1 MTKLRIKVPLRV
13 MLTLILLFASFSLL
27 GISASADQLMKTA
40 APVILPESGTV
51 FSKSLI
57 VSITC
62 ETEGAKIHY
71 TIDGSE
77 PTEESPVYYGAFY
90 IDSATTVKAYAVSEG
105 RADSEIVTAEF
116 KKQFSGGGGGSGS
129 GGGSGYSAGSGSG
142 GGVKEKMPR
151 YNGEKM
157 PWDEI
162 AAEISLL
169 EHGSEVDISLNGLTD
184 VPAEVMQAIA
194 DVDAKVNFK
203 VDVTKDWY
211 IDGADIVAPMEA
223 DLSVTE
229 PDIEVELTNGI
240 VGAKLR
246 VGGTNHPTKLSIR
259 FDKEY
264 AGSFANLYK
273 AEDGTLTFVDCV
285 KLDEKGNAKLL
296 ELSEKGDYIVL
307 MGQYSML
314 LHDVNN
320 DGDIDT
326 EDVTALLFDI
336 VQLQPAANPDM
347 CDVTENGTINAY
359 DAAALI
365 AFLSAIG
372 L

>member
-1 MTKLRIKVPLRV
+1 MTKLRMKAPFRLLL
-13 MLTLILLFASFSLL
+13 MLILLVACFSLF
-27 GISASADQLMKTA
+27 GTVAAAEDAVQVT
-40 APVILPESGTV
+40 APVISPESGTV
-51 FSKSLI
+51 FSRSLI

-62 ETEGAKIHY
+62 ETEGAEIHY
-71 TIDGSE
+71 TIDGSD
-77 PTEESPVYYGAFY
+77 PTAESPVYYGAFY
-90 IDSATTVKAYAVSEG
+90 IDSTRTIKAVAMCDG
-105 RADSEIVTAEF
+105 MADSEIVTAEY
-116 KKQFSGGGGGSGS
+116 KKQSSGGGGGSGS
-129 GGGSGYSAGSGSG
+129 GGGGYSAGSGLIG
-142 GGVKEKMPR
+142 GIKEKMPR
-151 YNGEKM
+151 FNGEKM

-162 AAEISLL
+162 AIQIGLL
-169 EHGSEVDISLNGLTD
+169 ERGSEADISLNGLTD
-184 VPAEVMQAIA
+184 VPIEVMQAIA

-203 VDVTKDWY
+203 VDVAKDWY
-211 IDGADIVAPMEA
+211 IDGADIVTPMAA

-229 PDIEVELTNGI
+229 PDIEVELSNGI
-240 VGAKLR
+240 VGARLR
-246 VGGTNHPTKLSIR
+246 IGGTNHPTKLSIR

-273 AEDGTLTFVDCV
+273 VEDGTLTFVDCV

-326 EDVTALLFDI
+326 EDVMALLYNI
-336 VQLQPAANPDM
+336 VQLMPAENPDM
-347 CDVTENGTINAY
+347 CDVTENGTVNAY
-359 DAAALI
+359 DVAALI

>member
-1 MTKLRIKVPLRV
+1 MTKTPIKASCRSVL
-13 MLTLILLFASFSLL
+13 LLILLTACFSFL
-27 GISASADQLMKTA
+27 GIAAYAEDTVQA
-40 APVILPESGTV
+40 APPVISPESGTTFTSSV
-51 FSKSLI
+51 I
-57 VSITC
+57 VSISC
-62 ETEGAKIHY
+62 ETEGAVIHY
-71 TIDGSE
+71 TIDGTD
-77 PTEESPVYYGAFY
+77 PTAESATYYGPFY
-90 IDSATTVKAYAVSEG
+90 IASTTTVKAIAVCDDMT
-105 RADSEIVTAEF
+105 DSEIVTAEF
-116 KKQFSGGGGGSGS
+116 KKKSSSGGGSGGGGGG
-129 GGGSGYSAGSGSG
+129 GYSAGSGLVG
-142 GGVKEKMPR
+142 GIKEKMPR

-162 AAEISLL
+162 AIQIGLL

-184 VPAEVMQAIA
+184 VPTEVMQAIA

-211 IDGADIVAPMEA
+211 LDGADIETPMAA

-229 PDIEVELTNGI
+229 PDIEVELTNGV

-259 FDKEY
+259 FDREY

-273 AEDGTLTFVDCV
+273 VEEGTLTFVDCV
-285 KLDEKGNAKLL
+285 RLDDKGNAKLL

-326 EDVTALLFDI
+326 EDVTALLYDI
-336 VQLQPAANPDM
+336 VQLQPAENPDM

-359 DAAALI
+359 DAAALLS
-365 AFLSAIG
+365 FLATVWI
-372 L
+372 